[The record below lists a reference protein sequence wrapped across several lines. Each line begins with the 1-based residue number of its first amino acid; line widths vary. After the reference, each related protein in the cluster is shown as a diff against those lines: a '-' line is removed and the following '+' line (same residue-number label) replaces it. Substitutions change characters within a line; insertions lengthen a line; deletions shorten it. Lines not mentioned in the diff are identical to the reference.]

1 MTNTEFSPWHAQMD
15 YETGIVEVQFEG
27 DWNEEKAIAYARESY
42 PSLAGK
48 ILFLYPP
55 SESKGYLN
63 PGLAGIK

>member
-1 MTNTEFSPWHAQMD
+1 MD

-42 PSLAGK
+42 PSLVGK

-63 PGLAGIK
+63 PGIAGIK